1 MTAYE
6 QNKDFP
12 MPSPD
17 IAIEIKLLKKYLE
30 GVHLRFYQSG
40 FEDYFASIDP
50 HLLSEENVISHMTRT
65 SIHSFTSEA
74 ENIGYTYEQNIAH
87 LAIAIKFSDMHHAA
101 ERPEHA
107 WYWLFIA
114 NKARG
119 ILTQIDHYNFLEE
132 RLSQRSKNAR
142 HAALS
147 RHKDT
152 IAMKQKILLIL
163 AKRKPANGWRNFK
176 TALHTIKDE
185 MKILIDELGI
195 TEIHAGKRSQR
206 DVDTVIG
213 LFYKWR
219 HNDKEFKIESNQF
232 VKTSRKLRE
241 SIRMPLK
248 SADSG
253 QAHLQT
259 ALQLFSQPIKD

>member
-1 MTAYE
+1 MTTYE
-6 QNKDFP
+6 QKKDFP

-17 IAIEIKLLKKYLE
+17 IAMEINLPKKYLE
-30 GVHLRFYQSG
+30 GVHFRFYKGS
-40 FEDYFASIDP
+40 FDDYLASIDP
-50 HLLSEENVISHMTRT
+50 QSISEENVSFHITRT
-65 SIHSFTSEA
+65 SIRSFTSEA
-74 ENIGYTYEQNIAH
+74 ENIQYTYEQNIAH
-87 LAIAIKFSDMHHAA
+87 LSIAIKFSDMHHAA

-132 RLSQRSKNAR
+132 RLSQRSENAR

-163 AKRKPANGWRNFK
+163 AKRKPDNGWRNFK
-176 TALHTIKDE
+176 TALDSIKGE
-185 MKILIDELGI
+185 IKTLIDELGI
-195 TEIHAGKRSQR
+195 TGIQDGVKNQR
-206 DVDTVIG
+206 EVGTVIG

-219 HNDKEFKIESNQF
+219 HNDPDFKKESNQF

-241 SIRMPLK
+241 SIRLPRNR
-248 SADSG
+248 ADSG
-253 QAHLQT
+253 QSHLQT
-259 ALQLFSQPIKD
+259 VLQLFSQPIKD